1 MNCLKMKRTGCIA
14 VWLSLII
21 VICIGMRKMN
31 SNSQRITSTINLGA
45 LVLISSFLQHNRVIQ
60 YALLA
65 VAVLIVL
72 LGLISFIKGLSQ
84 KRFKLT
90 DFLAQDDCDYVSLG
104 IWLLVT
110 SLLFYL
116 GHQTGGFIALG
127 ILILLS
133 LATLLC
139 KILPSGKTE

>member
-1 MNCLKMKRTGCIA
+1 MT
-14 VWLSLII
+14 
-21 VICIGMRKMN
+21 N
-31 SNSQRITSTINLGA
+31 SSQRVSNTINLGA

>member
-1 MNCLKMKRTGCIA
+1 MT
-14 VWLSLII
+14 
-21 VICIGMRKMN
+21 N
-31 SNSQRITSTINLGA
+31 SSQRITSTINLGA
-45 LVLISSFLQHNRVIQ
+45 LVLISSFLQHNKVIQ
-60 YALLA
+60 YVFLA

>member
-1 MNCLKMKRTGCIA
+1 MT
-14 VWLSLII
+14 
-21 VICIGMRKMN
+21 N
-31 SNSQRITSTINLGA
+31 SSQRITSTINLGA

-65 VAVLIVL
+65 VAVLKVL

-104 IWLLVT
+104 IWLLVA
-110 SLLFYL
+110 SLLFYF

>member
-1 MNCLKMKRTGCIA
+1 MTNP
-14 VWLSLII
+14 
-21 VICIGMRKMN
+21 
-31 SNSQRITSTINLGA
+31 SQCVSSTINLGA

-72 LGLISFIKGLSQ
+72 LGLISFIRGLSQ
-84 KRFKLT
+84 KRFKLM

-104 IWLLVT
+104 IWLLVA

-116 GHQTGGFIALG
+116 GHQTGGFVALG
-127 ILILLS
+127 ILIFLS
-133 LATLLC
+133 LVTLLG
-139 KILPSGKTE
+139 KLLPSGKSE

>member
-1 MNCLKMKRTGCIA
+1 MT
-14 VWLSLII
+14 
-21 VICIGMRKMN
+21 N
-31 SNSQRITSTINLGA
+31 SSQRITSTINLGA

-104 IWLLVT
+104 IWLLVA

-116 GHQTGGFIALG
+116 GHQIGGFIALG

>member
-1 MNCLKMKRTGCIA
+1 
-14 VWLSLII
+14 
-21 VICIGMRKMN
+21 MRKMN
-31 SNSQRITSTINLGA
+31 SISQRITSTINLGA
-45 LVLISSFLQHNRVIQ
+45 LVLISSFLQHNSVIQ
-60 YALLA
+60 YVLLA

-84 KRFKLT
+84 KNLKLT
-90 DFLAQDDCDYVSLG
+90 DFLSQDDCDYVSLG

-139 KILPSGKTE
+139 KILPSGKSE

>member
-1 MNCLKMKRTGCIA
+1 MT
-14 VWLSLII
+14 
-21 VICIGMRKMN
+21 N
-31 SNSQRITSTINLGA
+31 SSQRITSTINLGA

-104 IWLLVT
+104 IWLLVA
-110 SLLFYL
+110 SQLFYF

>member
-1 MNCLKMKRTGCIA
+1 MT
-14 VWLSLII
+14 
-21 VICIGMRKMN
+21 N
-31 SNSQRITSTINLGA
+31 SSQRITSTINLGA

-104 IWLLVT
+104 IWLLIT

>member
-1 MNCLKMKRTGCIA
+1 
-14 VWLSLII
+14 
-21 VICIGMRKMN
+21 MRMI
-31 SNSQRITSTINLGA
+31 SISQRITSTINLGA

-90 DFLAQDDCDYVSLG
+90 DFLSQDDCDYVSLG

-139 KILPSGKTE
+139 KILPSGKSE

>member
-1 MNCLKMKRTGCIA
+1 MT
-14 VWLSLII
+14 
-21 VICIGMRKMN
+21 N
-31 SNSQRITSTINLGA
+31 SSQRITITINLGA

-104 IWLLVT
+104 IWLLIT

-133 LATLLC
+133 LANLLC

>member
-1 MNCLKMKRTGCIA
+1 MT
-14 VWLSLII
+14 
-21 VICIGMRKMN
+21 N
-31 SNSQRITSTINLGA
+31 SSQRITSTINLGA
-45 LVLISSFLQHNRVIQ
+45 LVLISSFLQHNKVIK
-60 YALLA
+60 YVFLA

>member
-1 MNCLKMKRTGCIA
+1 
-14 VWLSLII
+14 
-21 VICIGMRKMN
+21 MN
-31 SNSQRITSTINLGA
+31 SISQRITSTINLGA

-65 VAVLIVL
+65 VAVVIVL
-72 LGLISFIKGLSQ
+72 LGVVAIIKGLAS
-84 KRFKLT
+84 KRLSLKALVS
-90 DFLAQDDCDYVSLG
+90 QDDCDYVSLG
-104 IWLLVT
+104 IWLLIT

-133 LATLLC
+133 LANLLC

>member
-1 MNCLKMKRTGCIA
+1 M
-14 VWLSLII
+14 
-21 VICIGMRKMN
+21 
-31 SNSQRITSTINLGA
+31 
-45 LVLISSFLQHNRVIQ
+45 LISSFLQHNRVIQ

-127 ILILLS
+127 ISILLS
-133 LATLLC
+133 LANLLC